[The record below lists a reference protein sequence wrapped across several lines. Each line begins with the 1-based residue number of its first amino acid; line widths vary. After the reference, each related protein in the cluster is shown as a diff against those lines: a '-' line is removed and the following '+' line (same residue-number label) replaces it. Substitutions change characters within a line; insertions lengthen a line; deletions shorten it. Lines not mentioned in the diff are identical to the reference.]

1 MFIKLTGNRKQM
13 ISQRYRSIR
22 KFLLEDMRM
31 AHVYQ
36 PVMLKSLLENR
47 GRATKTKIAKA
58 LLEQDRSQVEYYE
71 TITTNMVGRILT
83 KNRGITEK
91 AKHDYHLIGFDELS
105 EQEID
110 DLITI
115 CQAKIEEYIDKRG
128 DSPWAHRKK
137 SSGII
142 SGSTRH
148 KVLVQAKYRCLA
160 CGISAEHKALEVDHI
175 LPRNQGGSD
184 ELHNLQ
190 ALCYSC
196 NSAKRDLD
204 DTDLRAVAESYRERF
219 EGCLFC
225 GRVDDRTFA
234 ENELCYAI
242 SDAFPVTDGHSLI
255 IPKRHVADYF
265 DLYKPETNAIHDLSH
280 IVRKQLLE
288 SDPAITGF
296 NVGINAGESAGQTI
310 FHCHVHLIPRR
321 DGDMKNPKGG
331 VRGVIPEK
339 QSY

>member
-1 MFIKLTGNRKQM
+1 MFIELTGKRKQM

-36 PVMLKSLLENR
+36 PVMLKSLLENH

-58 LLEQDRSQVEYYE
+58 LLQQDRSQVEYYE
-71 TITTNMVGRILT
+71 TITTNMVGRVLT

-91 AKHDYHLIGFDELS
+91 STHGYHLIGFDELS
-105 EQEID
+105 DKEIE
-110 DLITI
+110 DLIAI
-115 CQAKIEEYIDKRG
+115 CQVKIDEYIDKRG

-142 SGSTRH
+142 PGSIRH

-175 LPRNQGGSD
+175 LPRNLGGSD

-196 NSAKRDLD
+196 NSAKRDQD
-204 DTDLRAVAESYRERF
+204 DTDLRDVAESYRERL

-225 GRVDDRTFA
+225 EGMDDRIVA
-234 ENELCYAI
+234 ENALCYAI
-242 SDAFPVTDGHSLI
+242 RDGFPVTDGHTLI
-255 IPKRHVADYF
+255 IPKRHVSDYF
-265 DLYKPETNAIHDLSH
+265 DLYKPEINAIHDLTHS
-280 IVRKQLLE
+280 VRKQLLD
-288 SDPAITGF
+288 SDPTITGF
-296 NVGINAGESAGQTI
+296 NVGINAGVSAGQTI
-310 FHCHVHLIPRR
+310 FHCHVHVIPRR
-321 DGDMKNPKGG
+321 DGDVENPKGG
-331 VRGVIPEK
+331 VRGVIPQK

>member
-1 MFIKLTGNRKQM
+1 M
-13 ISQRYRSIR
+13 IGPRYHLLR
-22 KFLLEDMRM
+22 KFLLKEMRM
-31 AHVYQ
+31 SHVYQ

-47 GRATKTKIAKA
+47 GRATKTEIAKA

-83 KNRGITEK
+83 KNREITEK
-91 AKHDYHLIGFDELS
+91 SKHGYHLIGFDELS
-105 EQEID
+105 ELEINN
-110 DLITI
+110 LITI
-115 CQAKIEEYIDKRG
+115 CQAKIDEYLEKRG
-128 DSPWAHRKK
+128 NSPWAHRKK

-142 SGSTRH
+142 SGSIRH

-196 NSAKRDLD
+196 NSAKRDQD
-204 DTDLRAVAESYRERF
+204 DTDLRAVAESYRERLD
-219 EGCLFC
+219 GCLFC
-225 GRVDDRTFA
+225 GGVNDRIVA

-242 SDAFPVTDGHSLI
+242 RDGFPVTSSHSLI
-255 IPKRHVADYF
+255 IPKRHVSDYF
-265 DLYKPETNAIHDLSH
+265 DLYKPEINAIHDLTHS
-280 IVRKQLLE
+280 IRKQLLE
-288 SDPAITGF
+288 SDPTITGF

-331 VRGVIPEK
+331 VRGVIPQK

>member
-1 MFIKLTGNRKQM
+1 M
-13 ISQRYRSIR
+13 IGPRYHLLR
-22 KFLLEDMRM
+22 KFLLKEMRM
-31 AHVYQ
+31 SHVYQ

-47 GRATKTKIAKA
+47 GRATKTEIAKA

-83 KNRGITEK
+83 KNREITEK
-91 AKHDYHLIGFDELS
+91 SKHGYHLIGFDELS
-105 EQEID
+105 ELEINN
-110 DLITI
+110 LITI
-115 CQAKIEEYIDKRG
+115 CQAKIDEYLEKRG
-128 DSPWAHRKK
+128 NSPWAHRKK

-142 SGSTRH
+142 SGSIRH

-196 NSAKRDLD
+196 NSAKRDQD
-204 DTDLRAVAESYRERF
+204 DTDLRAVAESYRERLD
-219 EGCLFC
+219 GCLFC
-225 GRVDDRTFA
+225 GGVNDRIVA

-242 SDAFPVTDGHSLI
+242 RDGFPVTSSHSLI
-255 IPKRHVADYF
+255 IPKRHVSDYF
-265 DLYKPETNAIHDLSH
+265 DLYKPEINAIHDLTHS
-280 IVRKQLLE
+280 IRKQLLE
-288 SDPAITGF
+288 SDPTITGF
-296 NVGINAGESAGQTI
+296 NVGLNAGESAGQTI

-331 VRGVIPEK
+331 VRGVIPQK

>member
-1 MFIKLTGNRKQM
+1 MSSR
-13 ISQRYRSIR
+13 RYHDLR

-31 AHVYQ
+31 SHVYQ
-36 PVMLKSLLENR
+36 PTMLKSLLQNR
-47 GRATKTKIAKA
+47 GRATKSKIARA

-83 KNRGITEK
+83 KNLGIAEK
-91 AKHDYHLIGFDELS
+91 SNHDYHLIGFDELS
-105 EQEID
+105 DQEID

-115 CQAKIEEYIDKRG
+115 CQLKIDEYIEKRD

-142 SGSTRH
+142 SGSIRH

-175 LPRNQGGSD
+175 LPRNLGGSD

-196 NSAKRDLD
+196 NSAKRDHD
-204 DTDLRAVAESYRERF
+204 DTDLRKVSESYGERL

-225 GRVDDRTFA
+225 GGVSVVGSSLKMNCVTQLRTA
-234 ENELCYAI
+234 LQ
-242 SDAFPVTDGHSLI
+242 SLMVTH
-255 IPKRHVADYF
+255 
-265 DLYKPETNAIHDLSH
+265 
-280 IVRKQLLE
+280 
-288 SDPAITGF
+288 
-296 NVGINAGESAGQTI
+296 
-310 FHCHVHLIPRR
+310 
-321 DGDMKNPKGG
+321 
-331 VRGVIPEK
+331 
-339 QSY
+339 